1 MKFPRSFLFAP
12 LIVFCLIALAP
23 PTALADDWKPI
34 TPAELALKAPVVE
47 KDADAEAIFWEVRVA
62 DEIEGSTPR
71 TVLTH
76 YVRIKIFTERGRE
89 SQSKVDILYG
99 RIFGSDIKIKD
110 IIGRTIKPDGTIIEL
125 KKEDVFERTIV
136 RANGIKAKAKSFAMP
151 SVEPGSIIEY
161 RWREVRNDNLANYIR
176 LQFQRDV
183 PVQLVKYYI
192 KPLSLPGFPYG
203 MRAQTF
209 HGRNTPFVKE
219 KDGFYSTTMENVP
232 AFREEPRMPPEEQ
245 VRPWM
250 LIYYTEDKKLAPA
263 QYWKEKGK
271 EFYEAY
277 KSRMKMSDEV
287 KKSSAEAIGDAATP
301 EQKLERLFEFCRAK
315 IKNVNDDAS
324 GMTAE
329 ERANWKANK
338 SPADT
343 LKRGM
348 GTGTDIDMLF
358 AALAT
363 AAGFEVRVV
372 NLGDRGVTFFD
383 AGFPDDYFIST
394 YDVAVRVGDTWRF
407 YDPASTYVPLGMLR
421 WQEEGQDALVSDP
434 KEPSWVKTPL
444 SGPEKSKQKRTAK
457 LRLNEDGTLEGD
469 VRIEY
474 TGHLAVERK
483 EWDDD
488 DSPTEREQTLRDR
501 IKEQMSTAEL
511 SNIKIE
517 NITDPIKPFVYSFH
531 VVVPGYA
538 QRTGK
543 RLFLQPSF
551 FQHGLGPLF
560 PTSSRTHPIYFHYPW
575 SEEDEVTIE
584 LPAGFALDNPDA
596 PAPFA
601 SGDLARYDVKILVT
615 KDQHTIIYKRNFFFG
630 GGTAGLERLY
640 YDAANYSA
648 LKTFFDTLNKE
659 DNHTVTLKQGAAT
672 ASN

>member
-1 MKFPRSFLFAP
+1 MKFPRTFISSP
-12 LIVFCLIALAP
+12 LIVFCLVALAALP
-23 PTALADDWKPI
+23 ALADDWKPI
-34 TPAELALKAPVVE
+34 NPAELALKTSVVE

-89 SQSKVDILYG
+89 SQSKVDILFG
-99 RIFGSDIKIKD
+99 KIFGSDIKIKD
-110 IIGRTIKPDGTIIEL
+110 IVGRTIKPDGTIVEL

-136 RANGIKAKAKSFAMP
+136 RASGVKAKAKSFAMP

-192 KPLSLPGFPYG
+192 KPLSLPGFPYA
-203 MRAQTF
+203 MRVQPF

-250 LIYYTEDKKLAPA
+250 LVYYTEDKKLAPA

-271 EFYEAY
+271 EFYEIY
-277 KSRMKMSDEV
+277 KSRVKVSDEV
-287 KKSSAEAIGDAATP
+287 KKSATEAIGDATTP

-329 ERANWKANK
+329 ERAKWKENK

-348 GTGTDIDMLF
+348 GTGNDIDMLF
-358 AALAT
+358 SALAT
-363 AAGFEVRVV
+363 AAGFEVRMV
-372 NLGDRGVTFFD
+372 NLSDRSSAFFD
-383 AGFPDDYFIST
+383 AGFADDYFMST
-394 YDVAVRVGDTWRF
+394 YDVAVRVGDTWHF

-434 KEPSWVKTPL
+434 KEPTWVKTPL

-457 LRLNEDGTLEGD
+457 LRLTEDGTLEGD

-488 DSPTEREQTLRDR
+488 DSPAEREKTLRDR

-511 SNIKIE
+511 SDIKIE
-517 NITDPIKPFVYSFH
+517 NITDPVKPFVYSFH
-531 VVVPGYA
+531 VSVPGYA

-543 RLFLQPSF
+543 RLFLQPAF

-560 PTSSRTHPIYFHYPW
+560 PTSSRKYPIYFHYPW

-584 LPAGFALDNPDA
+584 LPAGFSLDNADA

-601 SGDLARYDVKILVT
+601 SGDLSRYDVKIMVT
-615 KDQHTIIYKRNFFFG
+615 KDERTLIYKRNFFFG
-630 GGTAGLERLY
+630 GGSAGLERLY
-640 YDAANYSA
+640 YDSANYSA
-648 LKTFFDTLNKE
+648 LKMFFDTLNKE
-659 DNHTVTLKQGAAT
+659 DNHTVTLKQGVAT
-672 ASN
+672 ASK

>member
-1 MKFPRSFLFAP
+1 MKFPRTFTSP
-12 LIVFCLIALAP
+12 LIVFCLVALAALP
-23 PTALADDWKPI
+23 ALADDWKPI
-34 TPAELALKAPVVE
+34 NPADLALKTSVVE

-62 DEIEGSTPR
+62 DEIDGSTPR

-89 SQSKVDILYG
+89 SQSKVDILFG
-99 RIFGSDIKIKD
+99 KIFGSDIKIKD
-110 IIGRTIKPDGTIIEL
+110 ITGRTIKPDGTIVEL

-136 RANGIKAKAKSFAMP
+136 RASGVKAKAKSFAMP

-192 KPLSLPGFPYG
+192 KPLSLPGFPYA
-203 MRAQTF
+203 MRVQPF

-250 LIYYTEDKKLAPA
+250 LVYYTEDKKLAPA

-271 EFYEAY
+271 EFYEIY
-277 KSRMKMSDEV
+277 KSRVKVSDEV
-287 KKSSAEAIGDAATP
+287 KKSATEAIGDATTP

-315 IKNVNDDAS
+315 IKNINDDAS

-329 ERANWKANK
+329 ERAKWKENK

-348 GTGTDIDMLF
+348 GTGNDIDMLF
-358 AALAT
+358 SALAT
-363 AAGFEVRVV
+363 AAGFEVRMV
-372 NLGDRGVTFFD
+372 NLSDRSSAFFD
-383 AGFPDDYFIST
+383 AGFADDYFMST

-421 WQEEGQDALVSDP
+421 WQEEGQDALLSDP
-434 KEPSWVKTPL
+434 KEPTWVKTPL

-457 LRLNEDGTLEGD
+457 LRLTEDGTLEGD

-488 DSPTEREQTLRDR
+488 DSPAEREKTLRDR

-511 SNIKIE
+511 SDIKIE
-517 NITDPIKPFVYSFH
+517 NITDPVKPFVYSFH
-531 VVVPGYA
+531 VSVPGYA

-543 RLFLQPSF
+543 RLFLQPAF

-560 PTSSRTHPIYFHYPW
+560 PTSSRKYPIYFHYPW
-575 SEEDEVTIE
+575 SEEDEVTID
-584 LPAGFALDNPDA
+584 LPAGFSLDNADA

-601 SGDLARYDVKILVT
+601 SGDLSRYDVKIMVT
-615 KDQHTIIYKRNFFFG
+615 KDERTLIYKRNFFFG
-630 GGTAGLERLY
+630 GGSAGLERLY
-640 YDAANYSA
+640 YDSANYSA
-648 LKTFFDTLNKE
+648 LKMFFDTLNKE
-659 DNHTVTLKQGAAT
+659 DNHTVTLKQGVAT
-672 ASN
+672 ASK